1 MKTAFYVEAN
11 GQQAEEKAIIAK
23 VKELWVAEGNKIKDI
38 EDLNLYAK
46 PEENACYY
54 TINGTVSGKVEL
66 F

>member
-38 EDLNLYAK
+38 EDLNL
-46 PEENACYY
+46 
-54 TINGTVSGKVEL
+54 
-66 F
+66 